1 MHNRTVTG
9 FRANKTKRRSTANN
23 EPTDYFR
30 DKALDTKNDDRFK
43 HSHYVEVLKDILLR
57 SETPINVGLYGKW
70 GVGKS
75 SIVHMLKEAIEED
88 EKLKDFKYVEVDAW
102 GLSNTSLQQ
111 GILEEINM
119 QIGPVY
125 ESNDLEDQLYNTRQ
139 VDVFRKDAIKKSWW
153 LLPLISAIVAPILII
168 GSLLDLPNTLPTAVL
183 GAVFA
188 LLLKLFLGSSKRI
201 VAKAASSIQFNK
213 MYNTIIRQQSA
224 KQNKK
229 IVIVIDN
236 LDRCNDKVAVE
247 LLGLIQTFM
256 VKKNCINILACD
268 DEALI
273 RHLRNVKGEGY
284 TDKDGNEFLSKF
296 FQVTLRIPP
305 FIGENLEE
313 YTEGLMNSRSVE
325 FNPFVRQILIS
336 GAVEN
341 PRKINQFLNNAV
353 ALYRLAELKE
363 RDQKL
368 PQGAITQHT
377 DFLTKMIIIRH
388 EWPDVYKKIE
398 EEPDILN
405 DQEKFDAWLRQR
417 DSDSHGVD
425 RALERFLSKTQ
436 LSHVDDVAPFLR
448 LNQESYAAES
458 GIDEFGTAIAT
469 LDPVAVEIFS
479 KADPQKHNQY
489 LKKAEEVM
497 DHNAE
502 RSDSLTLVN
511 CALSLIRILKHVQD
525 YALRKIALAILGKHL
540 SHSILDQWDKF
551 DLEKH
556 GMVGLLAQMPPHFSR
571 TFYEKMIAESFS
583 KDKTDQELFAKF
595 LRNGSEISSET
606 MDSVDRAFSKVIS
619 EPLDNLEILAQ
630 CCNEYDWNQNNI
642 TKPSRTVSAVI
653 ESITFAP
660 DGSDVPFI
668 TTYKKIKKRIAGSE
682 RGEFLRRV
690 KELILQFTKGNQTM
704 PESLVV
710 AIQEISQN
718 DLGENI
724 EQKERIFETLAQS
737 IKRIP
742 DSGQRGAILDVLYD
756 LAKKLNKTANVSCDI
771 DGLLVGAAAQ
781 CLGDADGNMILSFL
795 KKADSE
801 RADLLK
807 SNAIMSALI
816 ERFAATN
823 PGNEEILRLLL
834 KITPAGT
841 QNAVSEK
848 FSELILSG
856 EEVKYSALLQVAQE
870 LDEGFNPSIID
881 SVRKACMDA
890 AAKDGSDRSA
900 WYRHVLKL
908 KPTFSEVD
916 DIIKYAEELIQNND
930 YGLQD
935 QGLEL
940 LQSVNS
946 GTDQV
951 THNALAIAIEKSA
964 EFLRTDLERMVRYL
978 DFVFQYSDRW
988 TYPHKRKLKEL
999 FQEGL
1004 KPGQAE
1010 SSLNH
1015 IIANINRSTPEIIRG
1030 ILDEIIDCAKQTSFD
1045 NVRKQLRDVLVNNK
1059 GLLGTF
1065 QKEKIKEIYGDID
1078 LD

>member
-1 MHNRTVTG
+1 MIG
-9 FRANKTKRRSTANN
+9 FRAKKTKRISTTDK
-23 EPTDYFR
+23 EPIDYFR
-30 DKALDTKNDDRFK
+30 DKALDTKKDDRFK
-43 HSHYVEVLKDILLR
+43 HSHYVEVLKGILLR
-57 SETPINVGLYGKW
+57 SETPINIGLYGKW

-75 SIVHMLKEAIEED
+75 SIVHMLREAIKED

-119 QIGPVY
+119 QLGPVY
-125 ESNDLEDQLYNTRQ
+125 ESNDLEDRLYNTRQ

-153 LLPLISAIVAPILII
+153 LLPVIGAVVAPILII

-183 GAVFA
+183 GAAFA

-201 VAKAASSIQFNK
+201 VAKAASSIQFK
-213 MYNTIIRQQSA
+213 EMYNTIIRQQQHA

-313 YTEGLMNSRSVE
+313 YAEGLMNSRSVE
-325 FNPFVRQILIS
+325 FDPVVRQILIS

-388 EWPDVYKKIE
+388 EWPDFYKKME

-405 DQEKFDAWLRQR
+405 DQ
-417 DSDSHGVD
+417 GM
-425 RALERFLSKTQ
+425 LEECLGKLSKNNVSMYALKKFLYRTQ
-436 LSHVDDVAPFLR
+436 VSHVDDVVPFLR

-469 LDPVAVEIFS
+469 LDPVAEEIFS
-479 KADPQKHNQY
+479 KADPQKHKQY

-497 DHNAE
+497 D
-502 RSDSLTLVN
+502 RYVDKSDSLTLVN
-511 CALSLIRILKHVQD
+511 CALSLIRILKLVQD
-525 YALRKIALAILGKHL
+525 SALREIALATLGRHL
-540 SHSILDQWDKF
+540 SNHLLDQWHKF
-551 DLEKH
+551 DLDDN
-556 GMVGLLAQMPPHFSR
+556 MFGLLEDMKPHFSR
-571 TFYEKMIAESFS
+571 TFYKKVIADSFS
-583 KDKTDQELFAKF
+583 KDKINQEVIFKF
-595 LRNGSEISSET
+595 LENGSRISGNIMNSA
-606 MDSVDRAFSKVIS
+606 DSAFSKVIS

-630 CCNEYDWNQNNI
+630 CCSEYGWEQNNI
-642 TKPSRTVSAVI
+642 TKPSKTVSAVI
-653 ESITFAP
+653 KSITFAP
-660 DGSDVPFI
+660 DGSDNPFL
-668 TTYKKIKKRIAGSE
+668 TTYKKIEKRIAGSE
-682 RGEFLRRV
+682 RGVFLNRV
-690 KELILQFTKGNQTM
+690 RELFVQFTKGNQAM
-704 PESLVV
+704 PEPLVA
-710 AIQEISQN
+710 AIQKVSQN
-718 DLGENI
+718 DPGENL
-724 EQKERIFETLAQS
+724 EQKERIFEALARS

-742 DSGQRGAILDVLYD
+742 DSGQRDAVLDVLHD
-756 LAKKLNKTANVSCDI
+756 LAEKLSKAANVSLKI
-771 DGLLVGAAAQ
+771 DKLLELATAQ
-781 CLGDADGNMILSFL
+781 YLGDADGDMILSFL
-795 KKADSE
+795 KKAGSE

-807 SNAIMSALI
+807 SDTVMSALI
-816 ERFAATN
+816 ERFASTD
-823 PGNEEILRLLL
+823 PGNEETLRLLL
-834 KITPAGT
+834 KNTPTET
-841 QNAVSEK
+841 QNTVAEK
-848 FSELILSG
+848 LNELILSG
-856 EEVKYSALLQVAQE
+856 EEAKYSALLRVAQE
-870 LDEGFNPSIID
+870 LDEDFNPATVY
-881 SVRKACMDA
+881 SVRKACIDA
-890 AAKDGSDRSA
+890 AAKDGSDRVA

-908 KPTFSEVD
+908 KPTFSEVG
-916 DIIKYAEELIQNND
+916 DITRYAEVLIQKDD
-930 YGLQD
+930 YGIQN

-940 LQSVNS
+940 LKAVNS
-946 GTDQV
+946 DTKQF
-951 THNALAIAIEKSA
+951 THNALEIAIEKST
-964 EFLRTDLERMVRYL
+964 EFLRTDLERMAVYL

-988 TYPHKRKLKEL
+988 TGSHKRKLEEF

-1010 SSLNH
+1010 SSLNR

-1030 ILDEIIDCAKQTSFD
+1030 ILDKVIDCARQTPFD
-1045 NVRKQLRDVLVNNK
+1045 NVKKQLRGVLVNSK
-1059 GLLGTF
+1059 SMLSSI
-1065 QKEKIKEIYGDID
+1065 QKEKIKEIYGDVG